1 MGLTHKLLQYV
12 SYKLISVM
20 KLADDNG
27 LNIVTGEF
35 IPVRPNDEQEV
46 DKLGGSDK
54 K

>member
-1 MGLTHKLLQYV
+1 
-12 SYKLISVM
+12 M
-20 KLADDNG
+20 KMAEENG

-46 DKLGGSDK
+46 EKLGSDK